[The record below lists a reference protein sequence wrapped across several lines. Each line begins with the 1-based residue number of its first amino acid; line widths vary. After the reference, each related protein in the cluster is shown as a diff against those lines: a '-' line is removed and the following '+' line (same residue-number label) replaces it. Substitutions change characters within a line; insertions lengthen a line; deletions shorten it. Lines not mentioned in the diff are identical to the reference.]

1 MQDNS
6 EGQAKDTMAAWDTI
20 LSLQQKLVQERQ
32 LIKALYEQM
41 ILKDQCVCGNNNNN
55 HQSSQSKSTI
65 IDLIK
70 TRQIDELDA
79 GSENLESFDLL
90 KKAIKYANRSVVPH
104 QTIAEESPLLLR
116 SQSSQ
121 SNFMSKSIINPDIS
135 TISLQQH
142 RRPQLR
148 KSNSSMTSS
157 KKHFSNKNQSHRKSQ
172 IKTKHLNQQM
182 QSQL

>member
-90 KKAIKYANRSVVPH
+90 KKAIK
-104 QTIAEESPLLLR
+104 
-116 SQSSQ
+116 
-121 SNFMSKSIINPDIS
+121 
-135 TISLQQH
+135 
-142 RRPQLR
+142 
-148 KSNSSMTSS
+148 
-157 KKHFSNKNQSHRKSQ
+157 
-172 IKTKHLNQQM
+172 
-182 QSQL
+182 